1 MAEPGGLYL
10 AKAEGR
16 LCESCWCALTSVVIG
31 SRATPSKRSLISVH
45 DFVRSSAYL
54 SSGSPPCR
62 IAGGRQALHRL
73 CDSASGVNWR
83 PTRFQDELTVIRYAC
98 CVCHVVPNTTVVLPC
113 SHTLCEQCLTGCIVQ
128 GGGSICPLDAD
139 PFCEDECQKL
149 KLPDRKKT
157 NLKAHCWNEADGCEF
172 VGTIDAVLL
181 HYDRECAFHAVQ
193 CSRCERRILRTHIA
207 AHYIT
212 GCSRNASSASGTQ
225 AHKEAGSS
233 SSCDTNVILD
243 KFATLLRQMNDVS
256 ARLQNVSRAVSG
268 VEISLQRGMESI
280 EKNICTMLDQRLN
293 AGLEEMRVSNPCGDY
308 LSSLQSQINELV
320 EQSRQRDAYQIHE
333 SGRVLTYSQIKVKED
348 VKVQLQEIVPIIRVL
363 VSELKDDV
371 KTQIGELI
379 HVTRDSEGELKEHV
393 SRVEARISSR
403 LADQQ
408 RSLPGAPDRSIKG
421 RSVRHRA
428 RPPPPSAI
436 SPAVRAAAEGP
447 EGTTALP
454 LPVVVRAA
462 AEIPR
467 GTAAAPPPVIAHAVG
482 AAAEIPRGNTPP
494 PPPAIGRGICAAAA
508 LPRRTVPPPPP
519 PVGTATEV
527 PKGNAPLPP
536 PAIGDVVRAAAAF
549 PRATMRPPPPVIT
562 RAVSTTTEVSKE
574 NKPLPPVISHTV
586 GATTEVWRGNTPPPL
601 RNNGRA
607 PP

>member
-1 MAEPGGLYL
+1 MPD
-10 AKAEGR
+10 
-16 LCESCWCALTSVVIG
+16 S
-31 SRATPSKRSLISVH
+31 
-45 DFVRSSAYL
+45 
-54 SSGSPPCR
+54 
-62 IAGGRQALHRL
+62 GGRQAQHRL

-128 GGGSICPLDAD
+128 DGGSICPLDAD

-181 HYDRECAFHAVQ
+181 HFDSECAFHAVQ
-193 CSRCERRILRTHIA
+193 CSRCERRMLRTHIA

-256 ARLQNVSRAVSG
+256 ARLQDVSSAISG

-280 EKNICTMLDQRLN
+280 EKNICTTLDQRLN
-293 AGLEEMRVSNPCGDY
+293 AGLEELRVSNPCGDY

-333 SGRVLTYSQIKVKED
+333 IGRVLTYSQIKVKED

-393 SRVEARISSR
+393 SRVVEARISSR

-408 RSLPGAPDRSIKG
+408 HSLPGAPDRSIKG

-436 SPAVRAAAEGP
+436 SDAVRAAAEGP
-447 EGTTALP
+447 EGTTAQP
-454 LPVVVRAA
+454 PPVVVRAA

-467 GTAAAPPPVIAHAVG
+467 GTAAPPPPVIAHAVS
-482 AAAEIPRGNTPP
+482 AAAEVPRGNTPPP

-519 PVGTATEV
+519 AVIITHAVGTATEV
-527 PKGNAPLPP
+527 PKGNAPLLP
-536 PAIGDVVRAAAAF
+536 PAVGDVVRAAAAF

-562 RAVSTTTEVSKE
+562 HAVSTTTEVSRGKTS
-574 NKPLPPVISHTV
+574 PTPPVITHAVTTAAEVQRGTRAPTLPVSV
-586 GATTEVWRGNTPPPL
+586 GIAAKVPKENTPPPL
-601 RNNGRA
+601 RNNGRV